1 MICRIT
7 FRPDSVMQS
16 LLRNL
21 QSTRELRAEMLSLAA
36 RLSDSADQAT
46 LHLVTPRI
54 LDVTLREE
62 WDRHLQVLKP
72 ELAGRMQLVI
82 DSVRSEASGRSQHL
96 VGYRSNDRH
105 ETLRLLLA
113 NAIDTRFTARSRS
126 TTQSAIAKALGVSL
140 TPVRTALRILTEV
153 GLITSMRRPFLRPE
167 WLSME
172 LLGRINALPVTLRF
186 RFTRGAQIRS
196 PATLLE
202 RAIAL
207 LQDDP
212 SWQPLALSGTTVAQ
226 AQVPAL
232 DLLGVP
238 RLDLMLQGQ
247 PDPPIPVE
255 RLIRSID
262 EGLELEPNVVAPTP
276 VSLTL
281 SRCELPQTLLQIMDA
296 GPVRCAHPADVCL
309 ALLDLDRRDLVLDYI
324 AGLQA

>member
-1 MICRIT
+1 
-7 FRPDSVMQS
+7 
-16 LLRNL
+16 
-21 QSTRELRAEMLSLAA
+21 MLSLAA

-82 DSVRSEASGRSQHL
+82 DSASDRPQRPM
-96 VGYRSNDRH
+96 GYRSNDRQ

-186 RFTRGAQIRS
+186 TRGAQIRS

-212 SWQPLALSGTTVAQ
+212 SWQPLALSGTAVAL

-262 EGLELEPNVVAPTP
+262 EGLELEPNVLAPTP

-309 ALLDLDRRDLVLDYI
+309 ALLDLDRRDQVLDYI